1 MAILVTG
8 GSTGIG
14 RAIAVRFARD
24 GNDVFVNYNSN
35 DEAAAETAGMI
46 AERGGTAHLLK
57 ADVGSPEAV
66 AAMLNE
72 VREKVDQLDQIV
84 HCAAKP
90 VKGSLLDADRDEIAK
105 SVAVNGM
112 ALIDVVRE
120 ALPIMVRGSSVFFV
134 SSRGGRT
141 VVPNYGPMGI
151 PKALGDHIIRYLA
164 VDLAARGIRANIVA
178 PGALE
183 TPAFRAVFP
192 DNYAE
197 RLAASAAANPSGRA
211 LEFDDVAAVVEHL
224 AGPEFSMVQGQY
236 FAIDG
241 GITL

>member
-8 GSTGIG
+8 SSTGIG
-14 RAIAVRFARD
+14 RAIAVRFAKE
-24 GNDVFVNYNSN
+24 GNDVFVNFASN
-35 DEAAAETAGMI
+35 DEAAAETARMVE
-46 AERGGTAHLLK
+46 ERGARAHLLK

-66 AAMLNE
+66 RQMMEKL
-72 VREKVDQLDQIV
+72 RGKVDRLDQIV

-90 VKGSLLDADRDEIAK
+90 VRGSLLEADRDAIAS

-112 ALIDVVRE
+112 ALIDLVRE
-120 ALPIMVRGSSVFFV
+120 ALPVLERGSTIFFI

-141 VVPNYGPMGI
+141 VVPQYGPMGI

-164 VDLAARGIRANIVA
+164 VDLARLGIRANIVA

-183 TPAFRAVFP
+183 TPAFREVFP
-192 DNYAE
+192 DTYAE
-197 RLAASAAANPSGRA
+197 RLAAAAKANPSGRG
-211 LEFDDVAAVVEHL
+211 LEFDDVANVIERL

-236 FAIDG
+236 IAVDG